1 MIPTARNLAIHG
13 MMIVASR
20 TCRRYIVTPGYR
32 PLHLPPEAPRQK
44 GWLREFLSGGCG
56 VEQGKSLVAQLEAR
70 GPIPP
75 EVWGPDRDRQR
86 LAAALSRI
94 ITNTIPW
101 PNAHFIPEDPFG
113 LVTFALPNGR
123 DDFELTEILMATES
137 LLGWDLDEWALGLL
151 DMTFGEVVDTLHE
164 QTRTEQ
170 ALPIV
175 GPCAPENR
183 PCPSLAIFLDLR
195 NNMASSSTGLSR
207 RAVRPSTKLYDV
219 LSRRGVTALDHY
231 VRQRFDREGFLGP
244 EVRGTALPA
253 LWSGLIAALL
263 CVFWLVAC
271 SVFRGFQFPDSGVW
285 TWLQTLRDVL
295 LTGLFLMLLM
305 FSLTFA
311 GLVWSL
317 SHRLAKSIVCWTNSR
332 TLTFGDLVRH
342 IQAARNRRLPR
353 SAQAW
358 D

>member
-1 MIPTARNLAIHG
+1 
-13 MMIVASR
+13 
-20 TCRRYIVTPGYR
+20 
-32 PLHLPPEAPRQK
+32 
-44 GWLREFLSGGCG
+44 

-75 EVWGPDRDRQR
+75 EVWGPDKDRQR
-86 LAAALSRI
+86 LAAAMSRI
-94 ITNTIPW
+94 IANAIPW
-101 PNAHFIPEDPFG
+101 PNAHFIPEDPFS
-113 LVTFALPNGR
+113 LAVFALPNGR

-175 GPCAPENR
+175 GPGAPENR

-195 NNMASSSTGLSR
+195 TNVASSSTALSR
-207 RAVRPSTKLYDV
+207 RAVRPSTKLHDI

-231 VRQRFDREGFLGP
+231 VRERFDRDGFLGP
-244 EVRGTALPA
+244 EVRGTALTA
-253 LWSGLIAALL
+253 LWSGFIAALL
-263 CVFWLVAC
+263 CVFLWLVWAV
-271 SVFRGFQFPDSGVW
+271 SRMFQNPESGVW
-285 TWLQTLRDVL
+285 TWLQSLLDILWPVL
-295 LTGLFLMLLM
+295 LTGVFPLLLM
-305 FSLTFA
+305 ASLTFA

-317 SHRLAKSIVCWTNSR
+317 FRRLVQRAICWKNSR
-332 TLTFGDLVRH
+332 TLTFGGLVRH
-342 IQAARNRRLPR
+342 IQAARNRRLQR